1 MVFKVQK
8 VADDDPHEETEMM
21 ARRQCLKLP
30 VTAVRSDRRLAAGW
44 A

>member
-1 MVFKVQK
+1 VVFEVQK
-8 VADDDPHEETEMM
+8 VAYDDPREETETM
-21 ARRQCLKLP
+21 ARRQCPKLP